1 MKETSISP
9 GTELEEVPTVL
20 RALAN
25 RFGRPVFAYF
35 NGYRVDSTMTD
46 EEIID
51 GYRSR
56 WEENHKKMKKLLYF
70 IAALFAAISMASCSY
85 RHSTEETAETIYVK
99 KGERVLSASIAYG
112 GHVVILTE
120 TADSTYTPNVKTLV
134 EYYAGFNGD
143 VDSVITIYK
152 LVEQ

>member
-51 GYRSR
+51 GYRSTKR
-56 WEENHKKMKKLLYF
+56 
-70 IAALFAAISMASCSY
+70 
-85 RHSTEETAETIYVK
+85 
-99 KGERVLSASIAYG
+99 
-112 GHVVILTE
+112 
-120 TADSTYTPNVKTLV
+120 
-134 EYYAGFNGD
+134 
-143 VDSVITIYK
+143 
-152 LVEQ
+152 